1 MGVSFAD
8 VVDYVLPFR
17 GRADEKDPLDFYEL
31 PDDTV
36 TRALGVL
43 DDVDPSYRTLIGR
56 RAALTYMN
64 RSRDGQ
70 IAGMLGLLAGPII
83 SCVWSIES
91 SSFRVKQFLE
101 EQLGI
106 GADPTGRVVFDKVL
120 REALTCLPYG
130 YALQERVFEPQGG
143 LLVLERL
150 GFRYQTSVKEF
161 VSEDGDFLSG
171 VRQII
176 SFTPQEEIAF
186 IPVDNLVY
194 YAPFAIGSSWEG
206 QSVLRGAYKH
216 WFIKSKL
223 YLIDAIS
230 ARRFGVPILVGR
242 YADHT
247 SETNRKAFAEQLALL
262 QSHKAGYLLVP
273 REDYEV
279 EFLALSEQARPNLK
293 PQIDHHN
300 EQIVGAMAAQVLSL
314 GSQRS
319 ASRALGQTLS
329 ALFFNVLK
337 SYADHIRDVL
347 QLRVVGPLVAANF
360 PRTRAQLTY
369 SHLDNSDFSR
379 LVEAMSQLA
388 DKGLLTPGADTEE
401 NLRGRL
407 ELPQEERP
415 YPTQKT
421 EPASDV

>member
-8 VVDYVLPFR
+8 IVDYLLPFR
-17 GRADEKDPLDFYEL
+17 GKASEDDPLNFYNL
-31 PDDTV
+31 ADDTV
-36 TRALGVL
+36 TRALGIL
-43 DDVDPSYRTLIGR
+43 DDVDPSYRTLVGR

-64 RSRDGQ
+64 MSRDGQ

-83 SCVWSIES
+83 SSVWAIES
-91 SSFRVKQFLE
+91 SSVLVKQFLE
-101 EQLGI
+101 EQLGM

-130 YALQERVFEPQGG
+130 YSLQERVFETQGG
-143 LLVLERL
+143 MLALERL

-161 VSEDGDFLSG
+161 VSRDGDFLSG

-242 YADHT
+242 YADST
-247 SETNRKAFAEQLALL
+247 SELNRKAFGQQLANV
-262 QSHKAGYLLVP
+262 QSHKSGYLLVP
-273 REDYEV
+273 KDDYEL

-347 QLRVVGPLVAANF
+347 QLRVVKPLVAANF
-360 PRTRAQLTY
+360 PRTRANLTY

-379 LVEAMSQLA
+379 LVEAMSSLA

-407 ELPQEERP
+407 ELPTEERP
-415 YPTQKT
+415 YPKP
-421 EPASDV
+421 EPNRGAD